1 MPFRRERH
9 PNNLALIKNYI
20 YNVYTLLGEIM
31 SSNKAR
37 GKDKKKSS
45 QLVIRVE
52 KAERDAFVALCDRL
66 DTSAA
71 REIRQFMREQV
82 AAQSA
87 EGATSI
93 EPAVPAVVEVTCP
106 PSAPTEQF
114 GLIA

>member
-1 MPFRRERH
+1 
-9 PNNLALIKNYI
+9 
-20 YNVYTLLGEIM
+20 M

-52 KAERDAFVALCDRL
+52 KAERDAFVALCDQL

-71 REIRQFMREQV
+71 REIRQFMRERV
-82 AAQSA
+82 ATQGA

-93 EPAVPAVVEVTCP
+93 EPEVPSVAEVADGKPVSAEGGPVATDAAFDGTNAGEVEKP
-106 PSAPTEQF
+106 KKKQKRAAQ
-114 GLIA
+114 

>member
-1 MPFRRERH
+1 
-9 PNNLALIKNYI
+9 
-20 YNVYTLLGEIM
+20 M

-71 REIRQFMREQV
+71 REIRQFMRERV

-87 EGATSI
+87 EGATPI
-93 EPAVPAVVEVTCP
+93 EPALPAVVEVTDRT
-106 PSAPTEQF
+106 SASAEGGPVATDAVLDDTNVGEVEKPKKKQKR
-114 GLIA
+114 AVQ

>member
-1 MPFRRERH
+1 
-9 PNNLALIKNYI
+9 
-20 YNVYTLLGEIM
+20 M

-71 REIRQFMREQV
+71 REIRQFMRERV

-87 EGATSI
+87 EEATSI
-93 EPAVPAVVEVTCP
+93 EPAVPAVVEVTDGKP
-106 PSAPTEQF
+106 ASAEGVPMATDAALDGNGAGEVEKLKKKQKR
-114 GLIA
+114 AAQ